1 MLILDCAGCK
11 MNIEEKKKELLEIY
25 EKNKI
30 ELEKTNKAIV
40 LLKENMLRIEGALQ
54 ILQELESIEE

>member
-1 MLILDCAGCK
+1 